1 LRKPRRTVNHFIGTL
16 RKSKIGKGNGDF
28 TCQNRGESKV
38 RRSSVPGLVGPGPS
52 AGAARV
58 RFLPA
63 VIVKRT
69 AMGGDGEDRGGKQR
83 KRDEDETGAGEEGG
97 AAGKRKAEGSEE
109 DGGEAKPVNK
119 NKRYRRDKPWDSEDI
134 DHWKVEPWEK
144 GHMSSALLEE
154 SSFATL
160 FPKYREAYLKEAWPV
175 VTRELNKCGIAC
187 ELNLIEGSMSVK
199 TTRKTWDPYVI
210 MKARDLIKLLSRSV
224 PTQQA
229 LKVLED
235 SMQCDIIKI
244 SGMVRNKDRFVK
256 RRQRLLGP
264 NGSTLKALELLT
276 KCFILVQGN
285 TVACMG
291 SFQGLKQA
299 RKVIVDCMNNV
310 HPIYN
315 IKALMIKRELAKDEA
330 LKNENWERFLP
341 HFKKKNVKS
350 KKPKPEKK
358 KPEAK
363 SPFPPPQPPSK
374 IDLALESGEY
384 FLNQE
389 QRKAR
394 EKEKRAD
401 HNKEAKSARDKERA
415 AVFIP
420 PKERSKDKKRA
431 ADAAGD
437 ADGDV
442 LARAKALKSA
452 AKKESAKAVGGVGDF
467 VQKSRKADKPG
478 K

>member
-1 LRKPRRTVNHFIGTL
+1 
-16 RKSKIGKGNGDF
+16 
-28 TCQNRGESKV
+28 
-38 RRSSVPGLVGPGPS
+38 
-52 AGAARV
+52 
-58 RFLPA
+58 
-63 VIVKRT
+63 
-69 AMGGDGEDRGGKQR
+69 MGGDGEEGGKRRR
-83 KRDEDETGAGEEGG
+83 KDEDAEGGEGEGG
-97 AAGKRKAEGSEE
+97 AGAKREEEKGEGEE
-109 DGGEAKPVNK
+109 AAPPVNK
-119 NKRYRRDKPWDSEDI
+119 NKRYRRDKPWDTDDI

-144 GHMSSALLEE
+144 GQMAGPLLEE

-175 VTRELNKCGIAC
+175 ITRELNKVGIGC
-187 ELNLIEGSMSVK
+187 ELNLIEGSMTVK

-210 MKARDLIKLLSRSV
+210 MKTRDLVKLLSRSV

-229 LKVLED
+229 LRILED
-235 SMQCDIIKI
+235 ATHADIIKI

-276 KCFILVQGN
+276 KCYILVQGN

-299 RKVIVDCMNNV
+299 RKVIVDCMNNI

-330 LKNENWERFLP
+330 LKNDNWERFLP

-350 KKPKPEKK
+350 KKPKPEKRK
-358 KPEAK
+358 TDAK
-363 SPFPPPQPPSK
+363 SPFPPPQPLSK
-374 IDLALESGEY
+374 IDKDLESGAY
-384 FLNQE
+384 FLSEE

-394 EKEKRAD
+394 DKASRVDK
-401 HNKEAKSARDKERA
+401 NKEVKSARDKERA

-420 PKERSKDKKRA
+420 PKERSKDKKKNKEGGE
-431 ADAAGD
+431 DEG
-437 ADGDV
+437 GDV
-442 LARAKALKSA
+442 MARAKALKGVA
-452 AKKESAKAVGGVGDF
+452 AKEHAKSSESVSDF
-467 VQKSRKADKPG
+467 VQKSKKAKKSHD
-478 K
+478 